1 MGSIKDTFAGR
12 GRWRR
17 FTDTHRCVV
26 CGRSKTCSVTG
37 DGSIVWCKSI
47 ASETPSK
54 SGIADGWL
62 HFLDDTRRTTV
73 KGWSLPEIPLAKRA
87 GSADVLDAVYR
98 ELLGLFPLEP
108 RHRAGL
114 EARGLTAGQIE
125 QGLYR
130 SLPPRSRHEEGERLA
145 KLFNDGQLAQVP
157 GLFQRES
164 HGRRWWTIGGNAGL
178 LVPVRDIHARI
189 VGLKIRLDEA
199 QEKGGRYRYLSSSTH
214 GGAKA
219 DLVVHVPTWVDPWGA
234 PELRVTEGELKA
246 DVASALLNSAV
257 IGIPGVKS
265 WELGRDAVLA
275 LKPTRVI
282 VAMDMDR
289 RTNADVGAAQEQLV
303 KTLRAAG
310 LRVGAESWD
319 PRHKGLD
326 DALLAKRRGAVAA

>member
-1 MGSIKDTFAGR
+1 MGSIKDKFGAR
-12 GRWRR
+12 GCWRR
-17 FTDTHRCVV
+17 FTDVHRCVL
-26 CGRSKTCSVTG
+26 CGRPKTCSVTS
-37 DGSIVWCKSI
+37 DGAVVWCKSV

-62 HFLDDTRRTTV
+62 HFLDDANRTTV
-73 KGWSLPEIPLAKRA
+73 KGWNLPEIPLAKRA

-98 ELLGLFPLEP
+98 ELLTLFALEP
-108 RHRAGL
+108 RHRANL
-114 EARGLTAGQIE
+114 EARGLSAEQIE
-125 QGLYR
+125 RGQYR
-130 SLPPRSRHEEGERLA
+130 TLPPRSRHEEGARLGR
-145 KLFNDGQLAQVP
+145 LFSDGQLSQVP
-157 GLFQRES
+157 GMFQR
-164 HGRRWWTIGGNAGL
+164 HGGWTIGGQAGL

-219 DLVVHVPTWVDPWGA
+219 DLVVHVPLWVEPWGA

-246 DVASALLNSAV
+246 DVASALLGSAV

-265 WELGRDAVLA
+265 WELGRDAVIA
-275 LKPTRVI
+275 LRPARVI

-289 RTNADVGAAQEQLV
+289 RSNPDVGTAQDQLV

-310 LRVGAESWD
+310 LRVGSESWD
-319 PRHKGLD
+319 SKYKGLD
-326 DALLAKRRGAVAA
+326 DWQIARRRGAVAA